1 MKDER
6 KFIQLKGK
14 IFKFIIAVATFI
26 GIASLIILLYSVFID
41 TIGWLDLQFITSA
54 PSRFPEK
61 AGIYPALVGSIFLI
75 GLVALFSFPLGV
87 GTAIYL
93 EEYGKDSRIKNIIET
108 NISNLAA
115 VPSVVY
121 GLLGLALF
129 YRFFSF
135 GRSLLTGALTLTLL
149 ILPIT
154 IVSAQEAIRSVP
166 DSLRDASYGMGAT
179 TWQTIRNVVLPEAI
193 PGIMTGTILSLSR
206 AIGETAPL
214 IMIGAATSM
223 YSPPDG
229 LLSLFSAMPIQIYA
243 WVGQP
248 QQAFQQGVAAAG
260 ITVLLIVLLSMNSI
274 AIYIRNKYSR

>member
-1 MKDER
+1 MNNER
-6 KFIQLKGK
+6 KTVQLKGK
-14 IFKFIIAVATFI
+14 IFKFLIVTGTLIGIIA
-26 GIASLIILLYSVFID
+26 LILLLYSVFVD
-41 TIGWLDLQFITSA
+41 APGWLDFQFLTDA
-54 PSRFPEK
+54 PSRFPEE
-61 AGIYPALVGSIFLI
+61 AGIYPALIGSIFLI
-75 GLVALFSFPLGV
+75 GLVALLSFPLGV

-93 EEYGKDSRIKNIIET
+93 EEYAKEGRIKKIIET

-115 VPSVVY
+115 VPSVIY

-129 YRFFSF
+129 VRFFSL
-135 GRSLLTGALTLTLL
+135 GRSLLAGALTLTLL

-166 DSLRDASYGMGAT
+166 DSLRNASYGMGAT
-179 TWQTIRNVVLPEAI
+179 TWQTIRYIVLPDAI

-223 YSPPDG
+223 YSPPSG
-229 LLSLFSAMPIQIYA
+229 LLSLFSAMPLQIYA
-243 WVGQP
+243 WIGQP
-248 QQAFQQGVAAAG
+248 QKAFQEGVAAAG